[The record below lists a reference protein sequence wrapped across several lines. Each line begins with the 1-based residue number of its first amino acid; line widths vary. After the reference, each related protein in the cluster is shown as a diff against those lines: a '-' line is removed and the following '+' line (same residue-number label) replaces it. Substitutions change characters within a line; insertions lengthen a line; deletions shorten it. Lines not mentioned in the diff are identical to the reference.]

1 MIYILYGPD
10 TYRSRKKLNEI
21 IAQYQEKAGNNF
33 NFHRFDLTENRAEDI
48 KCVLESGSLFEA
60 KKLVVI
66 EYAFV
71 AAESFPQ
78 IKSAVAAA
86 RHVPDT
92 ILILCDGALDNA
104 GSGRLKE
111 IQDADAKSQEFRL
124 LAPREFKKWLEE
136 EAGKRG
142 GALK

>member
-21 IAQYQEKAGNNF
+21 IAQYREKAGNNF
-33 NFHRFDLTENRAEDI
+33 NLHRFDAKDDKTEDI
-48 KCVLESGSLFEA
+48 KRACESGSLFEA

-86 RHVPDT
+86 RHALDT
-92 ILILCDGALDNA
+92 ILILWDGAL
-104 GSGRLKE
+104 
-111 IQDADAKSQEFRL
+111 
-124 LAPREFKKWLEE
+124 
-136 EAGKRG
+136 
-142 GALK
+142 